1 VDIDV
6 ATGYVWVKMIKRFQF
21 AVSHLYY
28 WIGDLTSRTPWF
40 GWDPWSWKVYQF
52 CMEESLKLDVD
63 CRIWK
68 AVEPKGVTK
77 AKRRKRKSL
86 IVKGQ
91 KVVD

>member
-1 VDIDV
+1 
-6 ATGYVWVKMIKRFQF
+6 MIKRFQS
-21 AVSHLYY
+21 AVSYLYY

-40 GWDPWSWKVYQF
+40 GWDPWSWKVYRF
-52 CMEESLKLDVD
+52 CMEESVKLDVD

-86 IVKGQ
+86 MVKGQ

>member
-1 VDIDV
+1 MH
-6 ATGYVWVKMIKRFQF
+6 G
-21 AVSHLYY
+21 L
-28 WIGDLTSRTPWF
+28 
-40 GWDPWSWKVYQF
+40 
-52 CMEESLKLDVD
+52 EESCIKLDVD

-91 KVVD
+91 KGVD

>member
-1 VDIDV
+1 
-6 ATGYVWVKMIKRFQF
+6 MIKRFQT

-40 GWDPWSWKVYQF
+40 GLDKWSWQLYRF
-52 CMEESLKLDVD
+52 CMEESVRLDVD

-86 IVKGQ
+86 IGKGQ